1 MAGPAMVP
9 VTPSLQL
16 RRSGKLHKTSASSCS
31 SPPDTAVARESLGRP
46 VGILAAAGV
55 LQFQLMLRGC
65 AWPVLIMS
73 HSIHGHHFA
82 SEPSPPR
89 LLRKVHFNVVS

>member
-1 MAGPAMVP
+1 MVP

-31 SPPDTAVARESLGRP
+31 TCTAVARESLGRP

-55 LQFQLMLRGC
+55 LQFQLMLGGC

>member
-16 RRSGKLHKTSASSCS
+16 AGGAENYIKPRLQVA
-31 SPPDTAVARESLGRP
+31 PPDTAVARESLGRP

-55 LQFQLMLRGC
+55 LQFQLMLGGC